1 MKILVIRL
9 GRIGD
14 MILSTPLLH
23 QLKSSSE
30 NIKVDVLASI
40 DNNSILQYAD
50 YVDNVYVWDK
60 NPLKLIPLIMRLR
73 KRDYD
78 IILEPKDHYSTES
91 YYIAGLVKAEKR
103 IGFVNGESSI
113 FDDDV
118 SKYNQDKI
126 HFQDRILST
135 IKALGIKPDYSS
147 NISLMYPN
155 YIDDKQYKR
164 EDYYIVNISASN
176 ESKSL
181 QFDLA
186 KDILVY
192 LKSKNIKVYL
202 LSAPNH
208 NDLAEKL
215 SVATNAERVITKS
228 IIDTFPLI
236 HKAKGVITADT
247 SVVHIAGTYDTPVMV
262 LSKSI
267 EKELSK
273 FAPKSNINLVV
284 ISDSEE
290 RIEISRTKLTESI
303 DKFIELTSKS
313 LC

>member
-14 MILSTPLLH
+14 MILSTPLLY
-23 QLKSSSE
+23 QLKNSSE
-30 NIKVDVLASI
+30 NIIVDVLASN
-40 DNNSILQYAD
+40 DNHSILKYAD
-50 YVDNVYVWDK
+50 YVDNVYIWNK
-60 NPLKLIPLIMRLR
+60 NPFKLIPLIMRLR
-73 KRDYD
+73 KMNYD
-78 IILEPKDHYSTES
+78 VILEPKDHYSTES

-113 FDDDV
+113 FDVDV
-118 SKYNQDKI
+118 SVFNQDKT

-135 IKALGIKPDYSS
+135 LKALDITPDYSL
-147 NISLMYPN
+147 NIPLMYLN
-155 YIDDKQYKR
+155 YKADMQNVR
-164 EDYYIVNISASN
+164 EEYIIVNISASN

-186 KDILVY
+186 KEILVY

-208 NDLAEKL
+208 NDLAQKL
-215 SVATNAERVITKS
+215 SEITNIERAITKS
-228 IIDTFPLI
+228 IIDTFPII
-236 HKAKGVITADT
+236 HRAKGVITADT

-267 EKELSK
+267 EQELLK
-273 FAPKSNINLVV
+273 FAPKSDINLVLKSNSV
-284 ISDSEE
+284 E
-290 RIEISRTKLTESI
+290 RIEISKSKLIDSI
-303 DKFIELTSKS
+303 DKFLEII
-313 LC
+313 

>member
-14 MILSTPLLH
+14 MILSTPLLY
-23 QLKSSSE
+23 QLKNSSE
-30 NIKVDVLASI
+30 NVSIDVLASI
-40 DNNSILQYAD
+40 DNNSVLQYAD

-60 NPLKLIPLIMRLR
+60 NPLKLIPLIMKLR
-73 KRDYD
+73 KRNYNV
-78 IILEPKDHYSTES
+78 ILEPKDHYSTES
-91 YYIAGLVKAEKR
+91 YYVAGIVKADKR

-118 SKYNQDKI
+118 SNYNQDKT

-135 IKALGIKPDYSS
+135 IKALGIVPDYSMK
-147 NISLMYPN
+147 IPLMYPN
-155 YIDDKQYKR
+155 YNEDKEKIR
-164 EDYYIVNISASN
+164 DIYYIVNISASN

-181 QFDLA
+181 QFEIA
-186 KDILVY
+186 KEILDY
-192 LKSKNIKVYL
+192 LKSKNIKVFL

-208 NDLAEKL
+208 NEIAQKL
-215 SVATNAERVITKS
+215 SIATNTERAVTKS

-236 HKAKGVITADT
+236 HLAKGIITADT
-247 SVVHIAGTYDTPVMV
+247 SLVHVAGTYNTPVMV

-267 EKELSK
+267 EKELYK

-284 ISDSEE
+284 KSDSEE
-290 RIEISRTKLTESI
+290 RIQVTKTKLQDSI
-303 DKFIELTSKS
+303 DEFLELIS
-313 LC
+313 

>member
-14 MILSTPLLH
+14 MILSTPLLY
-23 QLKSSSE
+23 QLKNSSE
-30 NIKVDVLASI
+30 NIVVDVLASN
-40 DNNSILQYAD
+40 DNHSILKYAD
-50 YVDNVYVWDK
+50 YVDNVYIWNK
-60 NPLKLIPLIMRLR
+60 NPFKLIPLIMRLR
-73 KRDYD
+73 KMNYD
-78 IILEPKDHYSTES
+78 VILEPKDHYSTES

-103 IGFVNGESSI
+103 IGFVYGESSI
-113 FDDDV
+113 FDVDV
-118 SKYNQDKI
+118 SEFNQDKT

-135 IKALGIKPDYSS
+135 LKAFDITPDYSL
-147 NISLMYPN
+147 NIPLMYPDFN
-155 YIDDKQYKR
+155 TVKQNTI
-164 EDYYIVNISASN
+164 EEYYIVNISASN

-186 KDILVY
+186 KEILVY

-208 NDLAEKL
+208 NDLAQKL
-215 SVATNAERVITKS
+215 SEITNTERAITKS
-228 IIDTFPLI
+228 IIDTFPII
-236 HKAKGVITADT
+236 HLAKGVITADT

-267 EKELSK
+267 EQELLK
-273 FAPKSNINLVV
+273 FAPKSDINLVLKSN
-284 ISDSEE
+284 SDE

-303 DKFIELTSKS
+303 DKFLEII
-313 LC
+313 

>member
-23 QLKSSSE
+23 QLKNSSE
-30 NIKVDVLASI
+30 NVVVDVLASI
-40 DNNSILQYAD
+40 DNHYILRYAD
-50 YVDNVYVWDK
+50 YVDNVYVLDK
-60 NPLKLIPLIMRLR
+60 NPLKLFPLLMKLR
-73 KRDYD
+73 KKNYD

-103 IGFVNGESSI
+103 IGFVKGESSI
-113 FDDDV
+113 FDYDV
-118 SKYNQDKI
+118 SKYNHDKT

-135 IKALGIKPDYSS
+135 LKALDIEPDY
-147 NISLMYPN
+147 NLIIPLMYP
-155 YIDDKQYKR
+155 YFDIDRSNTR

-181 QFDLA
+181 QFDMA
-186 KDILVY
+186 KELLVY

-202 LSAPNH
+202 LSAPIH
-208 NDLAEKL
+208 NDLAQKL
-215 SVATNAERVITKS
+215 SIATNTERAITKS

-267 EKELSK
+267 EKELLK
-273 FAPKSNINLVV
+273 FAPKSDIGIVV
-284 ISDSEE
+284 KSDSQEK
-290 RIEISRTKLTESI
+290 IELTKTKLIESI
-303 DKFIELTSKS
+303 DKFLELTN
-313 LC
+313 

>member
-23 QLKSSSE
+23 QLKHSSE
-30 NIKVDVLASI
+30 NVVVDVLASI

-60 NPLKLIPLIMRLR
+60 NPLKVLSLLMKLR

-103 IGFVNGESSI
+103 IGFIKGESSI
-113 FDDDV
+113 FDVDV
-118 SKYNQDKI
+118 SEFNQGKI

-135 IKALGIKPDYSS
+135 IKALDIKPDYLS
-147 NISLMYPN
+147 NIPLMYPN
-155 YIDDKQYKR
+155 YNIDMQNER
-164 EDYYIVNISASN
+164 EVYYILNISASN

-186 KDILVY
+186 KEILVY
-192 LKSKNIKVYL
+192 LKSKKLKVYI

-208 NDLAEKL
+208 YDLAEKL
-215 SVATNAERVITKS
+215 SVATNTERAITKC
-228 IIDTFPLI
+228 ITDTFPLI
-236 HKAKGVITADT
+236 HQAKGVITADT

-267 EKELSK
+267 KKELLK
-273 FAPKSNINLVV
+273 FSPKSDINLVV
-284 ISDSEE
+284 KSDTEE
-290 RIEISRTKLTESI
+290 MIEISRTKLIESI
-303 DKFIELTSKS
+303 DKFIELTNNS
-313 LC
+313 

>member
-14 MILSTPLLH
+14 MILSTPLLQ
-23 QLKSSSE
+23 QLKNSSE
-30 NIKVDVLASI
+30 NVVVDVLASI
-40 DNNSILQYAD
+40 DNNSILRHAD

-60 NPLKLIPLIMRLR
+60 NPLKLIPLLMKLR

-78 IILEPKDHYSTES
+78 VILEPKDHYSTES

-103 IGFVNGESSI
+103 IGFVKGESSI

-118 SKYNQDKI
+118 SNYNKDKT

-135 IKALGIKPDYSS
+135 IKALEIEPDYFS
-147 NISLMYPN
+147 NIPLMYPN
-155 YIDDKQYKR
+155 YKVDMQKGRK
-164 EDYYIVNISASN
+164 DYYIVNISASN

-181 QFDLA
+181 QFEIA
-186 KDILVY
+186 KEILVY

-208 NDLAEKL
+208 YDLAQKL
-215 SVATNAERVITKS
+215 SIATNTERAITKS

-267 EKELSK
+267 EKELLK

-284 ISDSEE
+284 KSDSEE
-290 RIEISRTKLTESI
+290 SIDVSKTKLIESI
-303 DKFIELTSKS
+303 DKFLELTS
-313 LC
+313 

>member
-23 QLKSSSE
+23 QLKNSSE
-30 NIKVDVLASI
+30 NVVVDVLASI
-40 DNNSILQYAD
+40 DNHYILRYAD
-50 YVDNVYVWDK
+50 YVDNVYVLDK
-60 NPLKLIPLIMRLR
+60 NPLKLFPLLMKLR
-73 KRDYD
+73 KKNYD

-103 IGFVNGESSI
+103 IGFVKGESSI
-113 FDDDV
+113 FDYDV
-118 SKYNQDKI
+118 SKYNQDKT
-126 HFQDRILST
+126 HFQDKILST
-135 IKALGIKPDYSS
+135 LKALDIEPDY
-147 NISLMYPN
+147 NLTIPLMYPN
-155 YIDDKQYKR
+155 FDIDRSNTR

-176 ESKSL
+176 VSKSI
-181 QFDLA
+181 QFDMS
-186 KDILVY
+186 KEILTY
-192 LKSKNIKVYL
+192 LKSKEIKVYL

-208 NDLAEKL
+208 NELAQKL
-215 SVATNAERVITKS
+215 SSVTNTERAITKS

-267 EKELSK
+267 EKELLK
-273 FAPKSNINLVV
+273 FAPKSNINIVV
-284 ISDSEE
+284 KSDSQEK
-290 RIEISRTKLTESI
+290 IELTKTKLIESI
-303 DKFIELTSKS
+303 DKFLELTN
-313 LC
+313 